1 MRTGSLLVTAALL
14 LALAGCVPADPHPSA
29 SPSASATPVFASD
42 AEALAAAEKAYAAY
56 VRISD
61 QILIDGGAHPERLKA
76 ITSAALYAEE
86 LKGFQL
92 TAKNGWHS
100 TGGTTYDHFSMQAY
114 QPGDLGSIIVAYVCS
129 DVSHVDVLDSTG
141 SSVVSPTRPERTPF
155 SVTFAIEANNKLV
168 IASDDV
174 WTGGGVC

>member
-1 MRTGSLLVTAALL
+1 MRTGPVFVTATLL
-14 LALAGCVPADPHPSA
+14 LLLTGCVPPSGHPSM
-29 SPSASATPVFASD
+29 SPSASSTPVFASD

-61 QILIDGGAHPERLKA
+61 QILIDGGAHPERLQP
-76 ITSAALYAEE
+76 ITSAALYADE

-100 TGGTTYDHFSMQAY
+100 TGGTTYDHFSLETY
-114 QPGDLGSIIVAYVCS
+114 NPRDPSSVVVAYVCS
-129 DVSHVDVLDSTG
+129 DVSRVDVVDSAGT
-141 SSVVSPTRPERTPF
+141 SVVSPDRPERTPF
-155 SVTFAIEANNKLV
+155 EVTFALVGTERLV
-168 IASDDV
+168 ITGDDV